1 MPAITRDFTRPT
13 PAQIEAFR
21 TIGAATAHEAFGRQ
35 GAVDSAIKPIYP
47 GIRVLGP
54 AFTLQTPPG
63 DNLTLHAA
71 LKLAKPGDVLV
82 IDAGDY
88 TEQGSFGDVMA
99 TSALALGL
107 AGLVTNGG
115 VRDAASIRDLG
126 FPIFSRSVSIKG
138 TIKETLGPIN
148 QPIIFGGI
156 TVHPGD
162 LVIGDDD
169 GLVIIPYAEID
180 KVLEVSNQREAKE
193 AGIRAELAKG
203 RTTWDISNF
212 NALLKRN
219 GVDIEL

>member
-1 MPAITRDFTRPT
+1 MSKINRDFPRPT
-13 PAQIEAFR
+13 AAQIEAFR
-21 TIGAATAHEAFGRQ
+21 AIGAATAHEAFGRR
-35 GAVDSAIKPIYP
+35 GAVDSAIKPTYP
-47 GIRVLGP
+47 GIRILGP
-54 AFTLQTPPG
+54 AFTLKSPPG

-82 IDAGDY
+82 VDAGDY
-88 TEQGSFGDVMA
+88 PEQGSFGDVMA
-99 TSALALGL
+99 TSAKALGL

-126 FPIFSRSVSIKG
+126 FPIFTRAVSIRG
-138 TIKETLGPIN
+138 TIKESLGPLAE
-148 QPIIFGGI
+148 PIVFGGI
-156 TVHPGD
+156 HVNPGD

-169 GLVIIPYAEID
+169 GLVIIPLAEVD
-180 KVLEVSNQREAKE
+180 AVLDVATKREAKE

-219 GVDIEL
+219 GLDLEI

>member
-1 MPAITRDFTRPT
+1 MPKITRDFPRPS
-13 PAQIEAFR
+13 PDQIRAWEG
-21 TIGAATAHEAFGRQ
+21 IGAATAHEAFGRQ

-47 GIRVLGP
+47 GMTILGS
-54 AFTLQTPPG
+54 AFTLVTQPG
-63 DNLTLHAA
+63 DNLTIHAA

-99 TSALALGL
+99 TSALALGI

-138 TIKETLGPIN
+138 TVKETLGPIN
-148 QPIIFGGI
+148 QPISFGGV
-156 TVHPGD
+156 TVNPGD

-169 GLVIIPYAEID
+169 GLVVIPLEEID
-180 KVLEVSNQREAKE
+180 AVLAVAKKREEKE
-193 AGIRAELAKG
+193 ARIRAELAKG
-203 RTTWDISNF
+203 RTTWDISDF

-219 GVDIEL
+219 GIEIEL